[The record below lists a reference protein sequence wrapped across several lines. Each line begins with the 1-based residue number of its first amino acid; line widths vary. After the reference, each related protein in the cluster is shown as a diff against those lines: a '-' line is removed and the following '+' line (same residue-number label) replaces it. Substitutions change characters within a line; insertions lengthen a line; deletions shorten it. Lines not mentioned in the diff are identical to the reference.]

1 MRTLRAL
8 ALTPLL
14 AASLAAPLAAGDPP
28 TVPAVDL
35 GRYMGTWYEIA
46 RLPNFAEKDDGCA
59 TDTYRRLEDGRVEIT
74 YRHRFLDGSE
84 GSNVHTAKVLD
95 ASGARW
101 KVSFAWIF
109 SAPYW
114 ILDLDPGYT
123 RVLIGTPDR
132 KYLWIES
139 RTPDLPEAE
148 IQALLAK
155 ARALGYDTSKLIRCR
170 VCPAGQP

>member
-14 AASLAAPLAAGDPP
+14 AATLPAGDPP
-28 TVPAVDL
+28 AVPAVDL

-46 RLPNFAEKDDGCA
+46 RLPNFAEKDEGCA
-59 TDTYRRLEDGRVEIT
+59 TDTYRRLADGRVEIT
-74 YRHRFLDGSE
+74 YRHRFLDGTF

-95 ASGARW
+95 ASGAKW

-139 RTPDLPEAE
+139 RAPDLPEAE
-148 IQALLAK
+148 VQALLAK
-155 ARALGYDTSKLIRCR
+155 AKALGYDTSKLIRCR
-170 VCPAGQP
+170 SCAAGQP